1 MFTLLMFALAT
12 AYRWQDAKA
21 ALRAEPV
28 GWQRWRRQLLE
39 QSRDQ
44 VIVCAQ
50 GHNGIF
56 HGAEY
61 SWLLGAKRKDVPP
74 EIGTRQE
81 VLATYGLTAHG

>member
-39 QSRDQ
+39 
-44 VIVCAQ
+44 
-50 GHNGIF
+50 
-56 HGAEY
+56 
-61 SWLLGAKRKDVPP
+61 
-74 EIGTRQE
+74 
-81 VLATYGLTAHG
+81 